1 MSTLHTMKDFVWP
14 SLADEDYHGLA
25 QKRAMVVF
33 CFIGAFVGTALGME
47 KLIVQFPEKFWV
59 NLIPTIGSILYLSG
73 PIWVLMG
80 GEHKRI
86 SFLILCLAF
95 CIISFNAYN
104 NGSLLSEDVVFFIP
118 WTLYFVLVIGWKAG
132 IMAMLLVAGTLVGF
146 FNYADHLPGP
156 IFDINPENMTALI
169 FKVVLIN
176 VVMVGIGAA
185 IFNSQTERMAI
196 GLKQALLTK
205 DNSQKAAEA
214 ADRAKSEF
222 LANMSHEIRTPM
234 NGVMGMA
241 ELLAKT
247 ELDKKQQTF
256 ADIILQSGGALLTI
270 INDILDFSKIDAG
283 QMELDPAPFKLAEAI
298 EDVAT
303 LVSTRVVEKDLE
315 MIVRIAPTLPEYFV
329 GDVGRIRQIVTNLVG
344 NAVKFTE
351 KGHILVDV
359 DGHVNCE
366 SIAELSFRIEDTGV
380 GIPKEKLSDV
390 FEKFSQ
396 VDNSATRKHEG
407 TGLGLAITSALVE
420 LMDGEIDVQSTEGRG
435 SVFSFKISLPVEAGE
450 PRKVPP
456 IDISGKRVLIVD
468 DNPINRSILIE
479 QLESWQFDC
488 AAVNGGAE
496 ALKFLRIAEQ
506 QSLSVDL
513 IILDYHMPE
522 MNGGDLTRAIRS
534 GDVMRDIPIVML
546 ASVDQTEDG
555 RVFSSLGVQ
564 AYLVKPARSSL
575 LLETIVDV
583 LGKEN
588 PYLPGKSNNAAISD
602 VASAEKIKPN
612 RFGACTG
619 IDVLI
624 AEDNEV
630 NKILFQQV
638 LEQTPYSFKIVENGR
653 EALQLYER
661 FDPKLICMD
670 VSMPIMS
677 GLEATSKIRSLERGT
692 GKRIPIIG
700 VTAHAINGD
709 RERCLEAGMDD
720 YMPKPISTDML
731 QEKIRTW
738 IEDAQVQSVH

>member
-1 MSTLHTMKDFVWP
+1 MSTLHTMKEFVWP

-59 NLIPTIGSILYLSG
+59 NLIPTVGSILYLSG

-86 SFLILCLAF
+86 SLLILCLAF

-132 IMAMLLVAGTLVGF
+132 ILAMLLTVSTLVGF
-146 FNYADHLPGP
+146 FSFADHLPAP
-156 IFDINPENMTALI
+156 VFDINPENVTALI

-176 VVMVGIGAA
+176 VIMVGIGAA
-185 IFNSQTERMAI
+185 IFNSQTERMAL
-196 GLKQALLTK
+196 GLKQALRTK
-205 DNSQKAAEA
+205 DSSQKAAEA

-256 ADIILQSGGALLTI
+256 ADIILKSGGALLTI

-359 DGHVNCE
+359 DGHVSCE
-366 SIAELSFRIEDTGV
+366 NIAELSFRIEDTGV
-380 GIPKEKLSDV
+380 GIPKEKLLDV

-420 LMDGEIDVQSTEGRG
+420 LMNGEIDVQSTEGQG
-435 SVFSFKISLPVEAGE
+435 SVFSFKISLPVEPGE

-468 DNPINRSILIE
+468 DNPINRSILLE

-506 QSLSVDL
+506 QNLNVDL

-522 MNGGDLTRAIRS
+522 MNGGDFTLAIRS
-534 GDVMRDIPIVML
+534 GDVMKEIPIVML

-555 RVFSSLGVQ
+555 KVFSSLGVQ

-575 LLETIVDV
+575 LLETIVEV

-588 PYLPGKSNNAAISD
+588 PYLSGKVES
-602 VASAEKIKPN
+602 VATSRATSTNKVNPN

-661 FDPKLICMD
+661 LNPKLICMD
-670 VSMPIMS
+670 VSMPVMS

-692 GKRIPIIG
+692 GNRIPIIG

-709 RERCLEAGMDD
+709 RERCIEAGMDD

-731 QEKIRTW
+731 QEKIRNW
-738 IEDAQVQSVH
+738 IENKDAQIIR